1 MSQVLGISITDL
13 EIASVVADSGTGEVL
28 ARNFV
33 ELTGPSPEIAFDAIY
48 QLVESAPITPSA
60 ITIACSDS
68 GMQLAIDDI
77 LAAKVVPDFIL
88 PPNPAA
94 DSSAAPIKPAW
105 FARTTVVG
113 TPLAFAELATTEFGS
128 RGVVVVADLDTTGA
142 LFTGQSVAL
151 IDTSARTVVG
161 ASAVSGFGERL
172 PVTEPEGAQ
181 TLADAIAVIPNP
193 SNAVHGVVV
202 VGPGAQVPGVAP
214 SLEYALQLPVQL
226 VDDPQYAAAGGAAMV
241 AAAAV
246 GHSRDN
252 NRWVLLSASAGA
264 ALLLA
269 VGVIIAVVMTGGS
282 NNPETVSDDN
292 SVTAKFS
299 STSTTTPVTT
309 SKGLSR
315 ISSPTISV
323 PASSTRTIPAP
334 PPAPPT
340 TITQAPPPITVTQTP
355 PPVVTTTTTSEPPEE
370 SSEEPDPDPPTDP
383 SGSVSVPSSP
393 SDANIP
399 GGGPPQP

>member
-13 EIASVVADSGTGEVL
+13 EIASVVADSVTGEVL

-33 ELTGPSPEIAFDAIY
+33 ELTGPSPGIAFDAIY

-88 PPNPAA
+88 PPNPA
-94 DSSAAPIKPAW
+94 DSSAGPIKPAW

-113 TPLAFAELATTEFGS
+113 TPLAFAELATTQFGS

-151 IDTSARTVVG
+151 IDTSTRTVVG

-202 VGPGAQVPGVAP
+202 VGPGAQVLGVAP

-226 VDDPQYAAAGGAAMV
+226 VDDPQYAAASGAAMV

-292 SVTAKFS
+292 SVTATFS
-299 STSTTTPVTT
+299 STTTTKPVTT

-315 ISSPTISV
+315 ISSPTMSV

-340 TITQAPPPITVTQTP
+340 TVTQAPPPITVTQPP
-355 PPVVTTTTTSEPPEE
+355 PPVVTTTTTTSEPPEE

-383 SGSVSVPSSP
+383 SGSVSVPSSSSAP
-393 SDANIP
+393 NVQS
-399 GGGPPQP
+399 GGSP

>member
-1 MSQVLGISITDL
+1 MSEVLGISITDL

-33 ELTGPSPEIAFDAIY
+33 ELTGPSPEVAFAAIH

-60 ITIACSDS
+60 VAIACSDS
-68 GMQLAIDDI
+68 GMQLAIDQI
-77 LAAKVVPDFIL
+77 VAARVMPDFIL
-88 PPNPAA
+88 PANPAA
-94 DSSAAPIKPAW
+94 DSSAGRSRPAW

-113 TPLAFAELATTEFGS
+113 TPRAFAELAPAQFGS
-128 RGVVVVADLDTTGA
+128 RGVAVVADLDTAGA

-151 IDTSARTVVG
+151 IDTSTRTVVG

-214 SLEYALQLPVQL
+214 SLEYALQLPVHL
-226 VDDPQYAAAGGAAMV
+226 LEDPQYAVARGAAMV

-282 NNPETVSDDN
+282 NNPATVSDDN
-292 SVTAKFS
+292 SVTTKFS
-299 STSTTTPVTT
+299 SSTTTPPTT
-309 SKGLSR
+309 SNGSSR

-340 TITQAPPPITVTQTP
+340 TVTQAPPPITVTQP
-355 PPVVTTTTTSEPPEE
+355 PPVVTTSTPTSEPPEE

-383 SGSVSVPSSP
+383 SGSVSDPSS
-393 SDANIP
+393 SSNRN
-399 GGGPPQP
+399 GQGSRSN

>member
-88 PPNPAA
+88 PPNPA
-94 DSSAAPIKPAW
+94 DSSAGPIKPAW

-113 TPLAFAELATTEFGS
+113 TPLAFAELATTQFGS

-151 IDTSARTVVG
+151 IDTSTRTVVG

-226 VDDPQYAAAGGAAMV
+226 VDDPQYAAASGAAMV

-292 SVTAKFS
+292 SVTPTFS
-299 STSTTTPVTT
+299 STTTTKPVTT

-340 TITQAPPPITVTQTP
+340 TVTQAPPPITVTQPP
-355 PPVVTTTTTSEPPEE
+355 PPVTTTTTTSEPPETTTSTTTTSTTTTTVTE
-370 SSEEPDPDPPTDP
+370 PSLPEEELP
-383 SGSVSVPSSP
+383 
-393 SDANIP
+393 
-399 GGGPPQP
+399 